1 VLRGLYSCE
10 YGIGDAVGRSVMYA
24 DAGKLLGGNSGFAHT
39 GTYQVVDGEI
49 VAEIITERHNFDPN
63 YQPLLGKDIAT
74 LHACG
79 SESDGVVR
87 FKGSTEAMPGA
98 GFWSVM
104 TPIDDRI
111 VPAPV
116 ARRDGDIV
124 NGLYSIH
131 IRALDSIDGGLSGIM
146 LLHDGRILGGDAFFY
161 YLGSY
166 TCADGR
172 WKGEI
177 VNQEHTPARGQVP
190 VFGGHEVGIGFSG
203 RYDGKGA
210 ELQATALAGKRS
222 LQLSAVLKL
231 IEPA

>member
-1 VLRGLYSCE
+1 MHAE
-10 YGIGDAVGRSVMYA
+10 
-24 DAGKLLGGNSGFAHT
+24 AGKLLGGNSGFAHT
-39 GTYQVVDGEI
+39 GTYREIDGVI
-49 VAEIITERHNFDPN
+49 VAEIITERHNPDPD

-74 LHACG
+74 LQARG
-79 SESDGVVR
+79 SEHNGIVR
-87 FKGSTEAMPGA
+87 FEGSAATVPGA
-98 GFWSVM
+98 LFWSVM
-104 TPIDDRI
+104 TPIDDRN

-116 ARRDGDIV
+116 ARREGDIV
-124 NGLYSIH
+124 NGLYSISL
-131 IRALDSIDGGLSGIM
+131 RTLDDIGGGLSGVM

-166 TCADGR
+166 SCAGGR
-172 WKGEI
+172 WRGEI

-203 RYDGKGA
+203 HYDAQGA

-222 LQLSAVLKL
+222 LQLSAMLKL

>member
-10 YGIGDAVGRSVMYA
+10 YGIGDAVGRSVLYA
-24 DAGKLLGGNSGFAHT
+24 NGGKLLGGNSGFAHT
-39 GTYQVVDGEI
+39 GTYQDRDGEI

-63 YQPLLGKDIAT
+63 YKPLLGKDIAT
-74 LHACG
+74 LHAVG
-79 SESDGVVR
+79 RESDGVIR

-98 GFWSVM
+98 RFWSVM

-116 ARRDGDIV
+116 ARRDGDVV
-124 NGLYSIH
+124 NGLYSISL
-131 IRALDSIDGGLSGIM
+131 RTLDDIGGGLSGIM

-166 TCADGR
+166 TCGDGR
-172 WKGEI
+172 WRGEI

-203 RYDGKGA
+203 RYDAQGA
-210 ELQATALAGKRS
+210 ELEATALAGKRS
-222 LQLSAVLKL
+222 LQLSAELKL
-231 IEPA
+231 IQPA

>member
-1 VLRGLYSCE
+1 MLRGLYSCE
-10 YGIGDAVGRSVMYA
+10 YGIGDAVGRSVLYA
-24 DAGKLLGGNSGFAHT
+24 NAGKLLGGNSGFAHT
-39 GTYQVVDGEI
+39 GTYQNIDGEI
-49 VAEIITERHNFDPN
+49 VAEIITERHNADPN

-74 LHACG
+74 LHARG
-79 SESDGVVR
+79 RESDGVIR

-98 GFWSVM
+98 RFWSVM

-124 NGLYSIH
+124 NGLYSISL
-131 IRALDSIDGGLSGIM
+131 RTLDDIGGGLTGIM

-166 TCADGR
+166 SCDNGR
-172 WKGEI
+172 WRGEM
-177 VNQEHTPARGQVP
+177 VNQEHTPARAQVP

-203 RYDGKGA
+203 RYDAKGA
-210 ELQATALAGKRS
+210 ELEATALAGKRS

-231 IEPA
+231 IQPA

>member
-1 VLRGLYSCE
+1 LYAN
-10 YGIGDAVGRSVMYA
+10 G
-24 DAGKLLGGNSGFAHT
+24 GKLLGGNSGFAHT
-39 GTYQVVDGEI
+39 GTYQDRDGEI

-63 YQPLLGKDIAT
+63 YKPLLGKDIAT
-74 LHACG
+74 LHAVG
-79 SESDGVVR
+79 RESDGVIR

-98 GFWSVM
+98 RFWSVM

-116 ARRDGDIV
+116 ARRDGDVV
-124 NGLYSIH
+124 NGLYSISL
-131 IRALDSIDGGLSGIM
+131 RTLDDIGGGLSGIM

-166 TCADGR
+166 TCGGGR
-172 WKGEI
+172 WRGEI

-203 RYDGKGA
+203 RYDVKGA
-210 ELQATALAGKRS
+210 DLEATALAGKRS
-222 LQLSAVLKL
+222 LQLSAVLRL

>member
-1 VLRGLYSCE
+1 MLRGLYSCE
-10 YGIGDAVGRSVMYA
+10 YGIGDAVGRSVLYA
-24 DAGKLLGGNSGFAHT
+24 NAGKLLGGNSGFAHT
-39 GTYQVVDGEI
+39 GTYQNVDGEI

-63 YQPLLGKDIAT
+63 YKPLLGKDIAT
-74 LHACG
+74 LHARG
-79 SESDGVVR
+79 RESDGVIR

-98 GFWSVM
+98 RFWAVM

-124 NGLYSIH
+124 NGLYSISL
-131 IRALDSIDGGLSGIM
+131 RTLDDIGGGLTGIM

-166 TCADGR
+166 SCGNGR
-172 WKGEI
+172 WRGEM

-203 RYDGKGA
+203 RYDAKGA
-210 ELQATALAGKRS
+210 ELEATALAGKRS

-231 IEPA
+231 IQPA